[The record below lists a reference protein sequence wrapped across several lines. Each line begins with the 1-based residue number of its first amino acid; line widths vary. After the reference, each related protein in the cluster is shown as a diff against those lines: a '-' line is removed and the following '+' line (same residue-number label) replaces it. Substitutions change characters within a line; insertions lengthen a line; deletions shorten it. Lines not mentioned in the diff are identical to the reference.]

1 MDFLEEFSSYNSPL
15 MFKQFFK
22 KFPNQLR
29 LQNQIMLL
37 LLLSTI
43 IPVSIVGLY
52 NISSST
58 TALSEVAKQQLEAES
73 AKEAKNINAFLD
85 GVSNDVLFLSKIP
98 PIQGIIRARAGGGV
112 DPQGNSS
119 YDAWIEQLQTTFSAM
134 MQQKPHYMQLRYIDE
149 QGNELVRVDSDGT
162 NIKVIPKAELQNKA
176 DRPYFSDTMKLPVGS
191 VYVSPV
197 ELNQERGQI
206 ERPFKPVIRYATP
219 IIDSAGQN
227 RGIAIA
233 NVFANQFIKAF
244 KEDNQQA
251 DEKNKYKGK
260 ENFLVNQQGYYIS
273 HPNPKKE
280 WGFEFRNN
288 EKLEK
293 DYSQEVAKQILSN
306 EQGFL
311 DNGDYLFSYHKVDP
325 SPKQP
330 EFLVAIYKVPKNSVF
345 ASINSFKIVAILIIF
360 VSLAV
365 VLPLGIYRA
374 RQLVNL
380 IKQLIN
386 GISTSSLQTFSTI
399 EQQERV
405 ANQQAASVNET
416 TTTMDELKAS
426 CRQSSEQA
434 KAAAVAAQQA
444 LGLADKGT
452 QAVGETLKGMFT
464 LENKVGAIAEQIVN
478 LSEQASQI
486 AMISQIVSDLA
497 NQTNMLALNSSVE
510 AVRAGEYG
518 KGFAVVANEIRRL
531 SDQSQK
537 SAEKINLLVSNI
549 QKAINSTVM
558 VTEEG
563 TKTVKTG
570 VQIAQNTDQ
579 AFAGVAKAVN
589 HMVFNNQQISLNLK
603 QQLDAIQ
610 QVVEA
615 MNAINKGAKETAT
628 GISQTRSGTEQ
639 LNKAART
646 LKQMV

>member
-1 MDFLEEFSSYNSPL
+1 
-15 MFKQFFK
+15 
-22 KFPNQLR
+22 
-29 LQNQIMLL
+29 
-37 LLLSTI
+37 
-43 IPVSIVGLY
+43 
-52 NISSST
+52 
-58 TALSEVAKQQLEAES
+58 
-73 AKEAKNINAFLD
+73 
-85 GVSNDVLFLSKIP
+85 
-98 PIQGIIRARAGGGV
+98 
-112 DPQGNSS
+112 
-119 YDAWIEQLQTTFSAM
+119 M
-134 MQQKPHYMQLRYIDE
+134 MEQKPHYMQFRYIDE
-149 QGNELVRVDSDGT
+149 KGNELVRVDSDGT
-162 NIKVIPKAELQNKA
+162 NIKVIPKAGLQNKA
-176 DRPYFSDTMKLPVGS
+176 DRPYFSDTIKLSAGS

-197 ELNQERGQI
+197 DLNQERGQI

-219 IIDSAGQN
+219 IIDSGGQN

-233 NVFANQFIKAF
+233 NIFAKEFIKPF
-244 KEDNQQA
+244 QEDKFQA
-251 DEKNKYKGK
+251 DNKNKYKGK
-260 ENFLVNQQGYYIS
+260 QKFLVNQDGYYIS
-273 HPNPKKE
+273 HPNPNKE
-280 WGFEFRNN
+280 WGFDLRNN
-288 EKLEK
+288 DKLEK
-293 DYSQEVAKQILSN
+293 DYSLEVAKLILGN
-306 EQGFL
+306 DQGFI
-311 DNGDYLFSYHKVDP
+311 DKGGYLFSYHKVDP
-325 SPKQP
+325 SPNQK
-330 EFLVAIYKVPKNSVF
+330 EFLVAINKVPKDSIFAAVNSL
-345 ASINSFKIVAILIIF
+345 KIVAILIIL
-360 VSLAV
+360 VSVAV

-380 IKQLIN
+380 IKQLVN
-386 GISTSSLQTFSTI
+386 GISASSQQTFSAV

-426 CRQSSEQA
+426 CRLSAEQA
-434 KAAAVAAQQA
+434 KAAAAAAQQA
-444 LGLADKGT
+444 LALAQGGT
-452 QAVGETLKGMFT
+452 QAVGESLEGMFT
-464 LENKVGAIAEQIVN
+464 LEKKVGAIADQIVH

-486 AMISQIVSDLA
+486 GNISQIVSDLA

-570 VQIAQNTDQ
+570 VQIAQNTEQ
-579 AFAGVAKAVN
+579 TFSGVAKAVN
-589 HMVFNNQQISLNLK
+589 HMVLNNQQISLNLK

-610 QVVEA
+610 QVVKA
-615 MNAINKGAKETAT
+615 MNAINKGAKETAI

>member
-1 MDFLEEFSSYNSPL
+1 
-15 MFKQFFK
+15 
-22 KFPNQLR
+22 
-29 LQNQIMLL
+29 MLL

-58 TALSEVAKQQLEAES
+58 TTLSEVAKQQLKAES
-73 AKEAKNINAFLD
+73 AKEAKNINTFLD
-85 GVSNDVLFLSKIP
+85 GVSDDVLFLSKTP
-98 PIQGIIRARAGGGV
+98 PIQGIIRARVSGGV
-112 DPQGNSS
+112 DPQGKSS
-119 YDAWIEQLQTTFSAM
+119 YDAWVEQLQTTFSAM
-134 MQQKPHYMQLRYIDE
+134 MEQKPHYMQLRYLDE

-176 DRPYFSDTMKLPVGS
+176 DRRYFSDTMKLPVGS

-197 ELNQERGQI
+197 DLNQERGQI

-219 IIDSAGQN
+219 IFDSAGQN

-251 DEKNKYKGK
+251 DDKNKYQGK

-306 EQGFL
+306 EQGFI

-330 EFLVAIYKVPKNSVF
+330 EFLVAIYKVPKSSVF
-345 ASINSFKIVAILIIF
+345 ATINSFKIVAILIIL

-380 IKQLIN
+380 IKQLVN
-386 GISTSSLQTFSTI
+386 GISASSLQTFSTI

-444 LGLADKGT
+444 LALAENGT

-486 AMISQIVSDLA
+486 GSISQIVSDLA

>member
-1 MDFLEEFSSYNSPL
+1 MDFVEEFSSYNSPL
-15 MFKQFFK
+15 MFKQFFP

-52 NISSST
+52 GISSST
-58 TALSEVAKQQLEAES
+58 TTLSEVAKQQLKAES

-85 GVSNDVLFLSKIP
+85 GVSDDVLFLSKIP
-98 PIQGIIRARAGGGV
+98 PIQGIIRARVGGRV
-112 DPQGNSS
+112 DPQRN
-119 YDAWIEQLQTTFSAM
+119 YNAWVEQLQTTFSAM
-134 MQQKPHYMQLRYIDE
+134 MEQKPHYMQLRYLDE

-176 DRPYFSDTMKLPVGS
+176 DRRYFSDTMKLPVGS

-197 ELNQERGQI
+197 DLNQERGQI

-219 IIDSAGQN
+219 IFDSTGQN

-244 KEDNQQA
+244 QDDNQQA
-251 DEKNKYKGK
+251 DDKNKYKGK

-293 DYSQEVAKQILSN
+293 DYSQELAKQILSS
-306 EQGFL
+306 EQGFI
-311 DNGDYLFSYHKVDP
+311 DKGGYLFSYHKVDP

-330 EFLVAIYKVPKNSVF
+330 EFLVAISKVPKNSVF
-345 ASINSFKIVAILIIF
+345 AAINSFKIVAILIIL

-444 LGLADKGT
+444 LALAENGT
-452 QAVGETLKGMFT
+452 QAVGETLEGMFT
-464 LENKVGAIAEQIVN
+464 LEKKVGAIAEQIVN

-486 AMISQIVSDLA
+486 GSISQIVSDLA

-615 MNAINKGAKETAT
+615 MNNINKGAKETAT

>member
-1 MDFLEEFSSYNSPL
+1 
-15 MFKQFFK
+15 MFKQFFQR
-22 KFPNQLR
+22 FPNQLR
-29 LQNQIMLL
+29 LQNQIVLL

-52 NISSST
+52 GIYSSS

-73 AKEAKNINAFLD
+73 AKEAKNISAFLD
-85 GVSNDVLFLSKIP
+85 GVSDDVLFLSKTP
-98 PIQGIIRARAGGGV
+98 PIQGIIRAKASGKV
-112 DPQGNSS
+112 DPQGSS
-119 YDAWIEQLQTTFSAM
+119 DNGWVEQLQTTFSAM
-134 MQQKPHYMQLRYIDE
+134 MEQKPHYIQLRYIDE

-176 DRPYFSDTMKLPVGS
+176 DRPYFSDTVKLPVGS

-197 ELNQERGQI
+197 NLNQERGKI

-219 IIDSAGQN
+219 IFDVSGQN

-233 NVFANQFIKAF
+233 NIFANKFIKPF

-260 ENFLVNQQGYYIS
+260 ENFLVNQEGYYIS
-273 HPNPKKE
+273 HPDPKKE

-293 DYSQEVAKQILSN
+293 DYSQELAKQILTT
-306 EQGFL
+306 EQGFI
-311 DNGDYLFSYHKVDP
+311 DKGDYLLSYHKVDP

-330 EFLVAIYKVPKNSVF
+330 EFLVAINKVPKNSVF
-345 ASINSFKIVAILIIF
+345 ASINSFKTAAIFIILA
-360 VSLAV
+360 SLAV

-380 IKQLIN
+380 IKQLVN
-386 GISTSSLQTFSTI
+386 GISTSSQQTFSTI

-434 KAAAVAAQQA
+434 ASAAIAAQQA
-444 LGLADKGT
+444 LTLAEQGT
-452 QAVGETLKGMFT
+452 QAVGETLAGMFT
-464 LENKVGAIAEQIVN
+464 LENKVGAIAEQIVH

-537 SAEKINLLVSNI
+537 SAEKINLLVFNI

-558 VTEEG
+558 VTDEG

-589 HMVFNNQQISLNLK
+589 HMAFNNQQISLNLK

-615 MNAINKGAKETAT
+615 MNNINKGAKESAI
-628 GISQTRSGTEQ
+628 GISQTRLGTEQ

>member
-1 MDFLEEFSSYNSPL
+1 
-15 MFKQFFK
+15 MFRQFFGN
-22 KFPNQLR
+22 FPNQFK
-29 LQNQIMLL
+29 LQNQIILL

-52 NISSST
+52 GISSST
-58 TALSEVAKQQLEAES
+58 TALSEVAKQQLQTESGKEAE
-73 AKEAKNINAFLD
+73 NISAFLN
-85 GVSNDVLFLSKIP
+85 GVSDDVLFLSKTP
-98 PIQGIIRARAGGGV
+98 PIQGIIRSKVNGGV

-119 YDAWIEQLQTTFSAM
+119 YDAWVEQLQTIFTAM
-134 MQQKPHYMQLRYIDE
+134 MEQKPHYMQLRYIDE
-149 QGNELVRVDSDGT
+149 KGDELVRVDSNGT
-162 NIKVIPKAELQNKA
+162 NIKVIPKAGLQNKA
-176 DRPYFSDTMKLPVGS
+176 DRPYFSDTIKLSAGS

-197 ELNQERGQI
+197 NLNQERGQI

-219 IIDSAGQN
+219 IIDSSGQKK
-227 RGIAIA
+227 GIAIA
-233 NVFANQFIKAF
+233 NVFANEFIKPF
-244 KEDNQQA
+244 KEDKLQA

-260 ENFLVNQQGYYIS
+260 EKFLVNQEGYYIS
-273 HPNPKKE
+273 HPNLNKE

-288 EKLEK
+288 QKLEK
-293 DYSQEVAKQILSN
+293 DYSQEVAKQILSSD
-306 EQGFL
+306 QGFI
-311 DNGDYLFSYHKVDP
+311 DQGDYLFSYHKVDP
-325 SPKQP
+325 SPNQP
-330 EFLVAIYKVPKNSVF
+330 EFLVAINKVPKDSIF
-345 ASINSFKIVAILIIF
+345 AAVNSFKIVAILIIV

-380 IKQLIN
+380 IKQLVN
-386 GISTSSLQTFSTI
+386 GISASSQQTFSAV

-426 CRQSSEQA
+426 CRQSAQQA
-434 KAAAVAAQQA
+434 KAAAAAAQQA
-444 LGLADKGT
+444 LALAQGGT
-452 QAVGETLKGMFT
+452 QAVGESLDGMFT
-464 LENKVGAIAEQIVN
+464 LEKKVGAIAEQIVH

-486 AMISQIVSDLA
+486 GNISQIVSDLA

-537 SAEKINLLVSNI
+537 SAEKINVLVSNI
-549 QKAINSTVM
+549 QSCINSTVM

-579 AFAGVAKAVN
+579 AFAGVADAVN
-589 HMVFNNQQISLNLK
+589 HMVLNNQQISLNLK

-615 MNAINKGAKETAT
+615 MNNINKGAKETAT

-639 LNKAART
+639 LNKAARE
-646 LKQMV
+646 LKRMV

>member
-1 MDFLEEFSSYNSPL
+1 MDFLGEFFSCNSPP
-15 MFKQFFK
+15 MFKKFFR
-22 KFPNQLR
+22 KFPNQLK
-29 LQNQIMLL
+29 LQNQIILL

-52 NISSST
+52 GISSST
-58 TALSEVAKQQLEAES
+58 IALSEVAKQQLEVES
-73 AKEAKNINAFLD
+73 AKEAKNINAFLN
-85 GVSNDVLFLSKIP
+85 GVSDDVLFLSKIP
-98 PIQGIIRARAGGGV
+98 PIQGIIKAKVGGGV
-112 DPQGNSS
+112 DPQGNS
-119 YDAWIEQLQTTFSAM
+119 DKAWVEQLQATFSAM
-134 MQQKPHYMQLRYIDE
+134 MEQKRHYMQLRYIDE
-149 QGNELVRVDSDGT
+149 QGNELVRVDYDGI

-176 DRPYFSDTMKLPVGS
+176 DRPYFTETMKLPVGS

-197 ELNQERGQI
+197 NLNQERGQI

-219 IIDSAGQN
+219 TFDVSGQN

-233 NVFANQFIKAF
+233 NVFANQFIKPF
-244 KEDNQQA
+244 KEENQQA

-260 ENFLVNQQGYYIS
+260 ENFLVNQEGYYIS

-293 DYSQEVAKQILSN
+293 DYSQEVAKQILSS
-306 EQGFL
+306 EEGFI
-311 DNGDYLFSYHKVDP
+311 DKGGYLFSYHKVDP

-330 EFLVAIYKVPKNSVF
+330 EFLVAINKVPKNSVF
-345 ASINSFKIVAILIIF
+345 ASINSFKTVAIFIILL
-360 VSLAV
+360 SLAV

-374 RQLVNL
+374 RQLINL
-380 IKQLIN
+380 IKQLVN
-386 GISTSSLQTFSTI
+386 GISTSSQQTFSTI

-434 KAAAVAAQQA
+434 ASAAVAAQQA
-444 LGLADKGT
+444 LALAEKGT
-452 QAVGETLKGMFT
+452 QAVGETLNGMFT
-464 LENKVGAIAEQIVN
+464 LENKVGAIAEQIVH

-537 SAEKINLLVSNI
+537 SAEKINLLVFNI

-589 HMVFNNQQISLNLK
+589 HMAFNNQQISLNLK

-615 MNAINKGAKETAT
+615 MNNINKGAKEAAT
-628 GISQTRSGTEQ
+628 GISQTRWGTEQ
-639 LNKAART
+639 LNKAARI

>member
-1 MDFLEEFSSYNSPL
+1 MDFLEEFSSCNSPP
-15 MFKQFFK
+15 MFKQFFR
-22 KFPNQLR
+22 KFSNQLR

-43 IPVSIVGLY
+43 IPVSIVGFY
-52 NISSST
+52 GIYSST
-58 TALSEVAKQQLEAES
+58 TTLSEVAKQQLEVES
-73 AKEAKNINAFLD
+73 AKEAENINAFLN
-85 GVSNDVLFLSKIP
+85 GVSDDVLFLSKIP
-98 PIQGIIRARAGGGV
+98 PIQGIIKAKAGGGV
-112 DPQGNSS
+112 DPQGNSNN
-119 YDAWIEQLQTTFSAM
+119 AWVEQLQTTFSAM
-134 MQQKPHYMQLRYIDE
+134 MEQKPHYMQLRYIDE
-149 QGNELVRVDSDGT
+149 QGNELTRVDSDGT

-176 DRPYFSDTMKLPVGS
+176 DRSYFSETMKLPVGS
-191 VYVSPV
+191 IYVSPV
-197 ELNQERGQI
+197 NLNQERGQI

-219 IIDSAGQN
+219 VIDVSGQN

-233 NVFANQFIKAF
+233 NVFANKFIKPF

-251 DEKNKYKGK
+251 EKKSKYKGK
-260 ENFLVNQQGYYIS
+260 ENFLVNQEGYYIS

-288 EKLEK
+288 EKLDK
-293 DYSQEVAKQILSN
+293 DYSQEFAKQILGS
-306 EQGFL
+306 EKGFI
-311 DNGDYLFSYHKVDP
+311 DKGGYLFSYHKVDP
-325 SPKQP
+325 SPNQP
-330 EFLVAIYKVPKNSVF
+330 EFLVAINKVPKNSVF
-345 ASINSFKIVAILIIF
+345 ASVDSFKTVAILIILA
-360 VSLAV
+360 SLAV

-380 IKQLIN
+380 IKQLVH
-386 GISTSSLQTFSTI
+386 GISTSSQQTFSTI
-399 EQQERV
+399 EEQERV

-444 LGLADKGT
+444 LALADKGT
-452 QAVGETLKGMFT
+452 QAVGETLEGMFT
-464 LENKVGAIAEQIVN
+464 LENKVGAIAEQIVH

-486 AMISQIVSDLA
+486 GSISQIVSDLA

-537 SAEKINLLVSNI
+537 SAEKIRLLVSNI

-579 AFAGVAKAVN
+579 AFVGVSKAVK
-589 HMVFNNQQISLNLK
+589 HMAFNNQQISLNLK

-615 MNAINKGAKETAT
+615 MNNINKGAKEAAI
-628 GISQTRSGTEQ
+628 GIGQSRSGTEQ

-646 LKQMV
+646 LRQMV

>member
-1 MDFLEEFSSYNSPL
+1 MDFLEEFSICNSPL
-15 MFKQFFK
+15 MFKQFFR
-22 KFPNQLR
+22 KFTNQLK
-29 LQNQIMLL
+29 LQNQIILL

-52 NISSST
+52 GIYSST
-58 TALSEVAKQQLEAES
+58 TALSEVAKQQLEVES
-73 AKEAKNINAFLD
+73 AKEAKNINAFFN
-85 GVSNDVLFLSKIP
+85 GVSDDVLFLSKTP
-98 PIQGIIRARAGGGV
+98 PIQGIIKAKVGGGV
-112 DPQGNSS
+112 DPQGSS
-119 YDAWIEQLQTTFSAM
+119 NNAWVEQLQTTFSAM
-134 MQQKPHYMQLRYIDE
+134 MEQKRHYMQLRYIDE

-162 NIKVIPKAELQNKA
+162 NIKVIPKADLQNKA
-176 DRPYFSDTMKLPVGS
+176 DRPYFSETMKLPVGS

-197 ELNQERGQI
+197 NLNQERGQI
-206 ERPFKPVIRYATP
+206 EQPFKPVIRYATP
-219 IIDSAGQN
+219 IFDVSGQN

-233 NVFANQFIKAF
+233 NVFANKFIKLF
-244 KEDNQQA
+244 KEQNQEA
-251 DEKNKYKGK
+251 DEKKKYKGK
-260 ENFLVNQQGYYIS
+260 ENFLVNQEGYYIS

-293 DYSQEVAKQILSN
+293 DYSQELAKQILNS
-306 EQGFL
+306 EQGFIEK
-311 DNGDYLFSYHKVDP
+311 GDYLLTYHKVDP
-325 SPKQP
+325 SPMQP
-330 EFLVAIYKVPKNSVF
+330 EFLVAINKVPKNSVF
-345 ASINSFKIVAILIIF
+345 ASINSFKTVAILIIL

-380 IKQLIN
+380 IKQLVN
-386 GISTSSLQTFSTI
+386 GISTSSQQTFSTI

-434 KAAAVAAQQA
+434 ASAAVAAQQA
-444 LGLADKGT
+444 LALAEKGT
-452 QAVGETLKGMFT
+452 QAVGESLEGMFT
-464 LENKVGAIAEQIVN
+464 LENKVGAIAEQIVH

-537 SAEKINLLVSNI
+537 SAEKINLLVFNI

-570 VQIAQNTDQ
+570 VEIAQNTDQ

-589 HMVFNNQQISLNLK
+589 HMAFNNQQISLNLK

-615 MNAINKGAKETAT
+615 MNNINKGAKETAT
-628 GISQTRSGTEQ
+628 GISQTRYGTEQ
-639 LNKAART
+639 LNKAARI

>member
-1 MDFLEEFSSYNSPL
+1 
-15 MFKQFFK
+15 MFKQISR
-22 KFPNQLR
+22 KFPSQLK
-29 LQNQIMLL
+29 LQNQIIVL

-52 NISSST
+52 GISSFS
-58 TALSEVAKQQLEAES
+58 TALSEVAKQQLQIESGKEAE
-73 AKEAKNINAFLD
+73 NISAFLN
-85 GVSNDVLFLSKIP
+85 GVSDDILFLSKTP
-98 PIQGIIRARAGGGV
+98 PIQGIIRTQADGKV
-112 DPQGNSS
+112 NQQGNS
-119 YDAWIEQLQTTFSAM
+119 DNTWVEQLQTIFTVM
-134 MQQKPHYMQLRYIDE
+134 MEQKPHYMQLRYIDE
-149 QGNELVRVDSDGT
+149 KGNELVRVDSDGT
-162 NIKVIPKAELQNKA
+162 NIKVIPQTELQNKA
-176 DRPYFSDTMKLPVGS
+176 DRPYFSDTIKLSAGS

-197 ELNQERGQI
+197 NLNQERGQI

-233 NVFANQFIKAF
+233 NIFAKEFIKPF
-244 KEDNQQA
+244 QEDKLQA
-251 DEKNKYKGK
+251 NNKNKYKGQQK
-260 ENFLVNQQGYYIS
+260 FLVNQDGYYIS
-273 HPNPKKE
+273 HPNPNKE
-280 WGFEFRNN
+280 WGFELRNN

-293 DYSQEVAKQILSN
+293 DYSQEVAKQILGN
-306 EQGFL
+306 DQGFI
-311 DNGDYLFSYHKVDP
+311 DEGSYLFSYHKVDP
-325 SPKQP
+325 SPNQK
-330 EFLVAIYKVPKNSVF
+330 EFLVAINKVPKDSIFATVNSL
-345 ASINSFKIVAILIIF
+345 KIVAILIIL
-360 VSLAV
+360 VSVAV
-365 VLPLGIYRA
+365 VLPLGIFRA

-380 IKQLIN
+380 IKQLVN
-386 GISTSSLQTFSTI
+386 GISASSQQTFSAV

-426 CRQSSEQA
+426 CRLSAEQA
-434 KAAAVAAQQA
+434 KAAAAAAQQA
-444 LGLADKGT
+444 LALAQGGT
-452 QAVGETLKGMFT
+452 QAVGESLEGMFT
-464 LENKVGAIAEQIVN
+464 LEKKVGAIAEQIVH

-486 AMISQIVSDLA
+486 GNISQIVSDLA

-549 QKAINSTVM
+549 QSCINSTVM

-570 VQIAQNTDQ
+570 VQIAQNTEQ
-579 AFAGVAKAVN
+579 TFSGVAKAVN
-589 HMVFNNQQISLNLK
+589 HMVLNNQQISLNLK

-610 QVVEA
+610 QVVKA
-615 MNAINKGAKETAT
+615 MNAINKGAKESAI

>member
-1 MDFLEEFSSYNSPL
+1 
-15 MFKQFFK
+15 MFKQFAR
-22 KFPNQLR
+22 KFPSKLK
-29 LQNQIMLL
+29 LQNQIIVL

-52 NISSST
+52 GISSST
-58 TALSEVAKQQLEAES
+58 STLSDVAKQQLQTESGKEAE
-73 AKEAKNINAFLD
+73 NISAFLNGISD
-85 GVSNDVLFLSKIP
+85 DILFLSKTP
-98 PIQGIIRARAGGGV
+98 PVQGIIRSQADGGV
-112 DPQGNSS
+112 NQQGNSS
-119 YDAWIEQLQTTFSAM
+119 DNTWIGQLQSIFSAM
-134 MQQKPHYMQLRYIDE
+134 MEQKPHYMQLRYIDE
-149 QGNELVRVDSDGT
+149 KGNELVRVDSDGT
-162 NIKVIPKAELQNKA
+162 NIKVIPKTELQNKG
-176 DRPYFSDTMKLPVGS
+176 DRPFFLDTIKLSAGS

-197 ELNQERGQI
+197 DLNQERGQI

-219 IIDSAGQN
+219 VVDSAGQN

-233 NVFANQFIKAF
+233 NIFAKEFIKPF
-244 KEDNQQA
+244 QEDKLQA
-251 DEKNKYKGK
+251 GNKNKYKGK
-260 ENFLVNQQGYYIS
+260 EKFLVNQDGYYIS
-273 HPNPKKE
+273 HPNPNKE
-280 WGFEFRNN
+280 WGFDLRNN

-293 DYSQEVAKQILSN
+293 DYSVEVAKQILGN
-306 EQGFL
+306 DQGFI
-311 DNGDYLFSYHKVDP
+311 DKGGDLFSYHKVDP
-325 SPKQP
+325 SPNQK
-330 EFLVAIYKVPKNSVF
+330 EFLVAINKVPKDSIF
-345 ASINSFKIVAILIIF
+345 AAVNSFKIVAILIILLS
-360 VSLAV
+360 VAV
-365 VLPLGIYRA
+365 VLPLGIFRA

-380 IKQLIN
+380 IKQLVN
-386 GISTSSLQTFSTI
+386 GISASSQQTFSAV

-434 KAAAVAAQQA
+434 KAAATAAQQA
-444 LGLADKGT
+444 LALAEGGT
-452 QAVGETLKGMFT
+452 QAVGETLEGMFT
-464 LENKVGAIAEQIVN
+464 LEKKVAAIAEQILH

-486 AMISQIVSDLA
+486 GSISQIVSDLA

-549 QKAINSTVM
+549 QKAISSTVM

-570 VQIAQNTDQ
+570 VQIAKNTDQ
-579 AFAGVAKAVN
+579 AFTGVADAVN
-589 HMVFNNQQISLNLK
+589 DMVFNNQQISLNLK

-615 MNAINKGAKETAT
+615 MNAINKGAKESAV

-639 LNKAART
+639 LNKAARS